1 MHLGIDNNSGLVY
14 EGWGNPGLPAIPT
27 PHITLA
33 KLIKHPEDW
42 SSLPLSFDQ
51 SSLGWIFREDT
62 FDAVTRTR
70 RGRLY
75 FHPGGGQPTLTSV
88 TPHPYEDSF
97 GKSAGQGGG

>member
-14 EGWGNPGLPAIPT
+14 EGWGNPSLPAIPT
-27 PHITLA
+27 PHITLT

-75 FHPGGGQPTLTSV
+75 FHPGGGQPTQAVSYTHLTLPTNREV
-88 TPHPYEDSF
+88 
-97 GKSAGQGGG
+97 